1 MKQLFYLLLLAT
13 VIMSCSNQ
21 KFAVRANNDHLME
34 NNLNQTYQIVIGQS
48 EAKLSEETER
58 AIQDEVENQMEA
70 RGFVR
75 TSKSPDIVVVCS
87 VFETKL
93 KIKDSRKLE
102 EDKSEYTTRRITLN
116 GGTLMIQM
124 IDENLNKSV
133 WLGMASG
140 FIKPNKSIEERQ
152 LKAITRSIFD
162 EYKLVAY
169 GYMPKQEMTATR

>member
-1 MKQLFYLLLLAT
+1 MKQLCFLLLLAT
-13 VIMSCSNQ
+13 TVMSCSNQ
-21 KFAVRANNDHLME
+21 KFAVRANNDHLMID
-34 NNLNQTYQIVIGQS
+34 NLNQTYQIVVGQS
-48 EAKLSEETER
+48 ETKLSEETER
-58 AIQDEVENQMEA
+58 AMVDEIETQMEA
-70 RGFVR
+70 RGFVQ
-75 TSKSPDIVVVCS
+75 TSKSPDIVIVCS
-87 VFETKL
+87 IFEDKL

-102 EDKSEYTTRRITLN
+102 EDKSSYATRKVTLN

-140 FIKPNKSIEERQ
+140 FIRPNKSIEERQ

-169 GYMPKQEMTATR
+169 GYLPKQEMTAAR

>member
-1 MKQLFYLLLLAT
+1 
-13 VIMSCSNQ
+13 MSCSNQ
-21 KFAVRANNDHLME
+21 KFAVRANNDHLMV

-93 KIKDSRKLE
+93 KS
-102 EDKSEYTTRRITLN
+102 S
-116 GGTLMIQM
+116 
-124 IDENLNKSV
+124 
-133 WLGMASG
+133 
-140 FIKPNKSIEERQ
+140 
-152 LKAITRSIFD
+152 
-162 EYKLVAY
+162 
-169 GYMPKQEMTATR
+169 